1 MWLRSQADLKRKVE
15 AMLSSIYYQLSDTWA
30 IAKRNLLRY
39 IRLPQLVFFS
49 SIQPIIF
56 LTLFN
61 YVFGG
66 ALGSSGAA
74 VHGKY
79 INYLLP
85 GIMTQVT
92 LFGGLQTGIG
102 LARDLNSGMI
112 DRFRSLPM
120 SRAAVLAGR
129 TLADM
134 FRNAVVIVIMLIY
147 GYVLGFRFTNGFLGG
162 LAMVA
167 ILLLFGFAFSWVA
180 AFLGMATKDE
190 ETAQLAGFL
199 FVFPLVFASAA
210 FVPVKSMASWLQHFA
225 NNQPITFAVNSARH
239 FALGIPS
246 HGDTWKILLWT
257 AGILLIFIPLS
268 VYSYRRRT

>member
-1 MWLRSQADLKRKVE
+1 MVGVKMWKSLYFE
-15 AMLSSIYYQLSDTWA
+15 FSDTWA

-66 ALGSSGAA
+66 AVGGSGGAI
-74 VHGKY
+74 HGKY

-85 GIMTQVT
+85 GIMVQVT

-102 LARDLNSGMI
+102 LARDINSGMI

-129 TLADM
+129 TFADTL
-134 FRNAVVIVIMLIY
+134 RNIVVITIMLSY
-147 GYVLGFRFTNGFLGG
+147 GYLLGFRFTNGFLN
-162 LAMVA
+162 AATMVG
-167 ILLLFGFAFSWVA
+167 ILLLFGFAFSWFS
-180 AFLGMATKDE
+180 AFIGMAVKDE
-190 ETAQLAGFL
+190 ETAQLAGFVM
-199 FVFPLVFASAA
+199 VFPLTFASAA
-210 FVPVKSMASWLQHFA
+210 FVPVASMSSWLRHFA
-225 NNQPITFAVNSARH
+225 NNQPITFAANAARD

-246 HGDTWKILLWT
+246 NGAVWK
-257 AGILLIFIPLS
+257 LLIWSAAILMVFAPLAILG
-268 VYSYRRRT
+268 YRKRA

>member
-1 MWLRSQADLKRKVE
+1 MWD
-15 AMLSSIYYQLSDTWA
+15 SIYYQASDTWA

-66 ALGSSGAA
+66 AIGASGGA

-102 LARDLNSGMI
+102 LARDLNSGLV

-120 SRAAVLAGR
+120 SRSAVLAGR

-134 FRNAVVIVIMLIY
+134 VRNAIVIAIMLAY
-147 GYVLGFRFTNGFLGG
+147 GYVLGFRFSNGFWGAIG
-162 LAMVA
+162 MVA
-167 ILLLFGFAFSWVA
+167 VLLLFGFAFSWVA

-190 ETAQLAGFL
+190 ETAQLAGFI

-210 FVPVKSMASWLQHFA
+210 FVPVKTMASWLQHFA
-225 NNQPITFAVNSARH
+225 NNQPITFAVDTARD

-246 HGDTWKILLWT
+246 DGAIWKMLAWTAAILLV
-257 AGILLIFIPLS
+257 FVPLS
-268 VYSYRRRT
+268 IWSYRRRT